1 VTPLY
6 TIAALLLVAGLAMT
20 APPSFSSGSDD
31 HFGVVLHPLFPHV
44 HGVFSRLAVDDGER
58 SDFASQMPRV
68 EQKPGISAPSAD
80 SGGRDAV
87 AGIVLPLLL
96 ASLAIEAGRRR
107 LLPDLMPEQRAFTP
121 PLPPPRLPLIVG

>member
-20 APPSFSSGSDD
+20 VPPSFSAASDD

-44 HGVFSRLAVDDGER
+44 HGVVNRLAVDDGER
-58 SDFASQMPRV
+58 ADLASELPRF

-96 ASLAIEAGRRR
+96 AGLAIEAGRRY
-107 LLPDLMPEQRAFTP
+107 LLSDLIPEQRAFAP
-121 PLPPPRLPLIVG
+121 PLPPPRLPLVVG